1 MRSSRHQRRREP
13 PRKHPA
19 GSRKKPPPERRRRR
33 REIVSIEEAGEEF
46 WEWAERIEE
55 MAAQSEEQH
64 YWEVQRRKLRR
75 QRDASNVKRKW
86 L

>member
-19 GSRKKPPPERRRRR
+19 GSRKKPPPERRRPRNT
-33 REIVSIEEAGEEF
+33 VSIAEAGPEF
-46 WEWAERIEE
+46 WDWVEEIQGSVALEDERRYW
-55 MAAQSEEQH
+55 EEQR
-64 YWEVQRRKLRR
+64 EKLRR
-75 QRDASNVKRKW
+75 ERDASNLKRKW

>member
-19 GSRKKPPPERRRRR
+19 GSRKKKPPPERRRPRNT
-33 REIVSIEEAGEEF
+33 VSIEEAGPEF
-46 WEWAERIEE
+46 WEWVEEIEE

-64 YWEVQRRKLRR
+64 YWEKQREKLRR
-75 QRDASNVKRKW
+75 ERDASNLKRKW